1 MPEFCRL
8 ERDGRVLL
16 VTIDRPEVMN
26 AIHPPACRELSD
38 AFDAF
43 AADDDLWVAILTGAG
58 DRAFS
63 AGNDLKY
70 QASGGAMDWPASG
83 FAGLTSRF
91 DLTKPLIAA
100 VNGLA
105 LGGGFE
111 IVLACDIVVASEKAS
126 FGLPEVRVGLA
137 AAAGGLHRLP
147 RQVPE
152 KLAMGMILT
161 GRRIDAGEAARMGV
175 VNEVVPADDLLPA
188 ARRWADEILE
198 GAPLSVRAS
207 KEVAMRGLEHASLE
221 EASRAHYE
229 GMRTMVKSQDFVE
242 GPRAFAEKRKPVWQG
257 R

>member
-1 MPEFCRL
+1 MPEFCRV
-8 ERDGRVLL
+8 ERDGRILL
-16 VTIDRPEVMN
+16 ITIDRPEVMN

-43 AADDDLWVAILTGAG
+43 DADDELWVAILTGAG

-147 RQVPE
+147 RQIPE
-152 KLAMGMILT
+152 KLAMGMILS
-161 GRRIDAGEAARMGV
+161 GRRIDAAEAAGMGL
-175 VNEVVPADDLLPA
+175 VNELVAPDDLLPA
-188 ARRWADEILE
+188 ARRWADDILK

-207 KEVAMRGLEHASLE
+207 KEVAQRGLAHASLE
-221 EASRAHYE
+221 EAHGAFYE
-229 GMRTMVKSQDFVE
+229 GMRSMVKSEDYVE
-242 GPRAFAEKRKPVWQG
+242 GPKAFAEKRKPVWKG
-257 R
+257 H